1 MDKYPFNTVVKRHIM
16 FIICRNLLYLPD
28 YLTTLILV
36 ATDRILIHTGLPSML
51 GSNSGDHLLVR
62 TSV

>member
-1 MDKYPFNTVVKRHIM
+1 MQKFAVLAS
-16 FIICRNLLYLPD
+16 LLD
-28 YLTTLILV
+28 TTLILV